1 MTRTSLKWT
10 TAWTITVVALLVLWR
25 GSEALAPRALAQLP
39 ASGTAEGF
47 EATEYYPEPNH
58 TQLRWRIKAGKVQP
72 IMADK
77 AQSRQSSKLLLSAMQ
92 LEFFQTNGAA
102 AFAVSAPECIY
113 DFAGGVASSTGRLHL
128 ASGDGRLRIEG
139 EGFEARQKD
148 MTLNISNRVQTVLR
162 EVFSNKTKR

>member
-10 TAWTITVVALLVLWR
+10 TAWTVTVVALLVLWR

-72 IMADK
+72 HPGG
-77 AQSRQSSKLLLSAMQ
+77 KLLLSAMQ

-102 AFAVSAPECIY
+102 AIAVQAPHCIY
-113 DFAGGVASSTGRLHL
+113 DFAGGIASSTGRLHV
-128 ASGDGRLRIEG
+128 ASGDGRLRVEG

-148 MTLNISNRVQTVLR
+148 MTLSISNKVQTVIR
-162 EVFSNKTKR
+162 DVISFKTKR